1 MECPVIAPSTTTA
14 SPFFP
19 DLTRDD
25 VFRLETRRLWLRW
38 PRLADKAA
46 IIAQAGEKAV
56 ASMTGTI
63 PHPYPDAAADP
74 YIFNARK
81 GNAIGEQLALAI
93 TLKGRPNEVIGMVT
107 ASLGTG
113 VAGKDST
120 DKDGTGKDSTG
131 KNTASKR
138 VRPVLGYWLGL
149 DHWGNGFAT
158 EATQAIIDA
167 VFTFTDADDIDADAR
182 VINPSSRRVLEKCG
196 FRHEGSALKALSA
209 RGGLYPCDQFRLDR
223 STWVALKAWGM
234 AAMPEFAAAS
244 SGSQHRSGMQR
255 FDDPVITLALPWS
268 GGLCPA

>member
-1 MECPVIAPSTTTA
+1 LIFQECPVTPLSTATA
-14 SPFFP
+14 LPLFP

-56 ASMTGTI
+56 ARMTGTI

-93 TLKGRPNEVIGMVT
+93 ALKGRPNDLIGVIG
-107 ASLGTG
+107 ARLGENG
-113 VAGKDST
+113 
-120 DKDGTGKDSTG
+120 
-131 KNTASKR
+131 
-138 VRPVLGYWLGL
+138 RPFIGYWLGTG
-149 DHWGNGFAT
+149 HWGNGFAT
-158 EATQAIIDA
+158 EAAQALIDA
-167 VFTFTDADDIDADAR
+167 VFTFTDAQEIDADAR
-182 VINPSSRRVLEKCG
+182 VINPSSRRVLQKCG
-196 FRHEGSALKALSA
+196 FRHEGSGLKALVA